1 MSNLVKWSYEF
12 FIIERSKIFNNKNK
26 LYVRYSNGRE
36 LEPNNN
42 LWFLRPYEN
51 VT

>member
-1 MSNLVKWSYEF
+1 MSNLVKWSYDF

-26 LYVRYSNGRE
+26 LYIKYSSGRE
-36 LEPNNN
+36 VDPTNIN
-42 LWFLRPYEN
+42 WFLRPYEN